1 MTTPAAPLADTP
13 ALRQRAERIRE
24 GVRWVAVISSCV
36 MVGVARVHLEAGPI
50 TAPAIQVLGGL
61 AVLLATATAPHFAV
75 ESLAVLAVELAGLE
89 ESTHMPGFTNPSAFL
104 GLFERPLLLASLVAG
119 FPAFVGVWLVF
130 KAASKW
136 KGWDETDAGRR
147 KFGVYSLN
155 VAVSL
160 TGVAVGWVMWRLL
173 SLPVR

>member
-1 MTTPAAPLADTP
+1 MRGRRFFRRFPHEGTPF
-13 ALRQRAERIRE
+13 
-24 GVRWVAVISSCV
+24 AVIRNHPPAQSPAQQHQGETRSTDLR
-36 MVGVARVHLEAGPI
+36 VG
-50 TAPAIQVLGGL
+50 
-61 AVLLATATAPHFAV
+61 
-75 ESLAVLAVELAGLE
+75 LAVELAGLE
-89 ESTHMPGFTNPSAFL
+89 ESTHMRGFTNPSAFL

-155 VAVSL
+155 VAVSRA
-160 TGVAVGWVMWRLL
+160 GVAVGGRRNTGC
-173 SLPVR
+173 SRH

>member
-75 ESLAVLAVELAGLE
+75 EPLAVLAVELAGLE
-89 ESTHMPGFTNPSAFL
+89 ERTHMPGFTNPSAFL

-136 KGWDETDAGRR
+136 KGWDETE
-147 KFGVYSLN
+147 
-155 VAVSL
+155 
-160 TGVAVGWVMWRLL
+160 RL
-173 SLPVR
+173 